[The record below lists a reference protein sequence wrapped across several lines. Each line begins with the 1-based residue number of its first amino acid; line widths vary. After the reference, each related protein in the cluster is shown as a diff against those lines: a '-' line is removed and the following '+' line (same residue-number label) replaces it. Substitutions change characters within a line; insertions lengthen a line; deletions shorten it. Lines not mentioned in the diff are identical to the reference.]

1 MLLQL
6 TGVAGGLLPTMCRY
20 LFPVLLLVLSLPATA
35 ECRDRDAIAA
45 GEEHARSY
53 FKKADVFHP
62 GRVLK
67 VHHPSRHKEVA
78 AYVQTGDKRY
88 SIFTLVDENCRARF
102 IKRTRQGD

>member
-1 MLLQL
+1 MRVVFIMMLLL
-6 TGVAGGLLPTMCRY
+6 
-20 LFPVLLLVLSLPATA
+20 LSLPALA

-45 GEEHARSY
+45 GETKGKSY
-53 FKKADVFHP
+53 FKEAEIFHA

-78 AYVQTGDKRY
+78 AYVKTGEKRY